1 MSRAYTTRR
10 LGIVQAIVSKLKDI
24 NGSGAYLTDLNE
36 NVSPRLKFW
45 DEVEVF
51 PTVHLNAGSETREY
65 QAGGYKDRFLSI
77 TLRCYVQAEDAVE
90 ALDEL
95 MEDVETVLE
104 ENSRLEYF
112 DRTNTGQFTQQIT
125 IVSIE
130 TDEGVLEPMGVGE
143 MLIEVRYQ
151 KMQARAKVHVLAF
164 SR

>member
-10 LGIVQAIVSKLKDI
+10 LGIVNAIVEKLKDI
-24 NGSGAYLTDLNE
+24 NGAGTFLSDLNE

-45 DEVEVF
+45 DEVEEF
-51 PTVHLNAGSETREY
+51 PAVHLNAGSETREY
-65 QAGGYKDRFLSI
+65 QSGGYKDRFLSI

-104 ENSRLEYF
+104 DNSRLAYL
-112 DRTNTGQFTQQIT
+112 DRTQTTQYTQQIT

-130 TDEGVLEPMGVGE
+130 TDEGVLEPLGVGE
-143 MLIEVRYQ
+143 MLIEVRY
-151 KMQARAKVHVLAF
+151 
-164 SR
+164 